1 MRWPWFRRAS
11 AADVERPWIGDDE
24 WQALLA
30 RLPYLD
36 RLDADGRGRLR
47 TLCGAFL
54 ADKAING
61 AGGLVV
67 TAQMV
72 GTIAV
77 QACLPI
83 LELGLSAYPP
93 FSEIVVYP
101 DDFIV
106 DREIVDDDGV
116 VHAWSEPVAGESW
129 ESGPI
134 VLAWDATTRAGKN
147 DRPSP
152 FAFNVVIHEFAH
164 KLDMSNGA
172 VDGTPAFS
180 RRLHP
185 DVRPAEWT
193 EILADS
199 FDDFCTRVDAVERG
213 IPRTV
218 DPDSA
223 RADRFYAALPLDAYA
238 ATDEGEFFSVSSEAF
253 FVAPASLRAA
263 YPAWYALLA
272 KYYRQDPLR
281 AKDPA
286 G

>member
-1 MRWPWFRRAS
+1 MRWWFQGAPAAS
-11 AADVERPWIGDDE
+11 APRRWIDDDD
-24 WQALLA
+24 WYALVA

-36 RLDADGRGRLR
+36 RLDVDARGRLR
-47 TLCGAFL
+47 ALCGAFL

-61 AGGLVV
+61 AGGLTV
-67 TAQMV
+67 TADIV
-72 GTIAV
+72 ATIAV

-83 LELGLSAYPP
+83 LELGLSAYPA

-106 DREIVDDDGV
+106 EREIVDDDGV

-134 VLAWDATTRAGKN
+134 VLAWTAAARAGKN

-164 KLDMSNGA
+164 KLDMANGA

-180 RRLHP
+180 RRLHA
-185 DVRPAEWT
+185 DLRPASWNDVLT
-193 EILADS
+193 DS
-199 FDDFCTRVDAVERG
+199 FEDFCARVEAVERS

-238 ATDEGEFFSVSSEAF
+238 AVDEGEFFSVSSEAF
-253 FVAPASLRAA
+253 FVAPAPLRDA

-272 KYYRQDPLR
+272 RFYRQDPLER
-281 AKDPA
+281 PQSTSA
-286 G
+286 